1 MSRMDRYNNLETDNV
16 EKNIEKKLSR
26 LEKNKKMYDEIYLNN
41 SFVNLNEV
49 MNEKED
55 IKQLEENITYEPET
69 YEKKSYDVKD
79 YIEKPHE
86 KQIDDNAMR
95 NLDDKSFRE
104 QENEI
109 SKLVA
114 SIDEKIEEEN
124 DSFDFLNDLRGE
136 NSDTMVEGQLKTD
149 EFNSSIYA
157 TLAEEEIFDNHND
170 LTKLDKALSDETVLK
185 LAQVE
190 DDKIDHTF
198 EKIIE
203 MDNRIAR
210 KSKKLPIIVFCI
222 TLFILIVV
230 IILIFVFK

>member
-1 MSRMDRYNNLETDNV
+1 MSRMDRYNNLETNTV
-16 EKNIEKKLSR
+16 ENNIEKKLSR

-55 IKQLEENITYEPET
+55 IKPLEENITYEPET

-79 YIEKPHE
+79 YIEKAHE

-95 NLDDKSFRE
+95 NLDDKSFKE

-109 SKLVA
+109 SKLLA

-136 NSDTMVEGQLKTD
+136 NSNTMVEGQLKTD